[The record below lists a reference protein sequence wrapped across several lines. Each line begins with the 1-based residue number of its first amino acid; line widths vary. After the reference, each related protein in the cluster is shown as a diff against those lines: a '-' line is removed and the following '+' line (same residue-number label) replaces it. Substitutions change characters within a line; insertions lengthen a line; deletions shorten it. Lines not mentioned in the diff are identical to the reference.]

1 MKLGYYKGEVPN
13 FGDELNPWLWDRL
26 LPAGFLDDD
35 PTELFIGI
43 GSILWD
49 NWPRASL
56 KHVIGSGYGGY
67 TAAPDLHD
75 GSWNVVFVR
84 GPRTAERLGLPPQ
97 TAICD
102 SAILL
107 RTTDLPEPAG
117 GIDIGFMPH
126 FESLQRGFW
135 AEACRLAGIRLID
148 PRGDVET
155 VLSEIRGCRMLVTEA
170 MHGAIVADAV
180 RTPWV
185 AARPLHSSHHFKW
198 LDWAEALGI
207 DLRMHALRPTSL
219 LEVDMT
225 LVRPGKMM
233 HYPRAYRINNSLP
246 ARPLNKAL
254 TFMAARRLRRIARQE
269 PQLSSDAAIERV
281 TERAHAALER
291 FVSARKA

>member
-185 AARPLHSSHHFKW
+185 AVRPIHGSNSDKW
-198 LDWAEALGI
+198 LDWAEAL
-207 DLRMHALRPTSL
+207 DLSLRPHALWPTSL
-219 LEVDMT
+219 LESW
-225 LVRPGKMM
+225 LVLTRTQKNHG
-233 HYPRAYRINNSLP
+233 PRAYRWNASRP
-246 ARPLNKAL
+246 AAPVNAVL
-254 TFMAARRLRRIARQE
+254 TRLAARQLTRLARQT
-269 PQLSSDAAIERV
+269 PQLSGDAAIERV
-281 TERAHAALER
+281 TERAESAVAR
-291 FVSARKA
+291 FVAERQG

>member
-1 MKLGYYKGEVPN
+1 MKLSYYKEEVPN

-35 PTELFIGI
+35 PSELFIGI
-43 GSILWD
+43 GSILW
-49 NWPRASL
+49 NTWPRTSL

-84 GPRTAERLGLPPQ
+84 GPRTAERLGLPAR

-107 RTTDLPEPAG
+107 RMTDLPEPAAG
-117 GIDIGFMPH
+117 LDIGFMPH

-148 PRGDVET
+148 PRGNVET
-155 VLSEIRGCRMLVTEA
+155 VLSEVRGCRMLVTEA

-185 AARPLHSSHHFKW
+185 GVRPLHSSHHTKW
-198 LDWAEALGI
+198 LDWSEALGI
-207 DLRMHALRPTSL
+207 DLRMHDLRPSSL

-225 LVRPGKMM
+225 LVRPGKM
-233 HYPRAYRINNSLP
+233 HGPNGNRLNKSLLAAP
-246 ARPLNKAL
+246 FNKAL
-254 TFMAARRLRRIARQE
+254 TYMAAQRLRQIARQE
-269 PQLSSDAAIERV
+269 PQLSSDANIERA